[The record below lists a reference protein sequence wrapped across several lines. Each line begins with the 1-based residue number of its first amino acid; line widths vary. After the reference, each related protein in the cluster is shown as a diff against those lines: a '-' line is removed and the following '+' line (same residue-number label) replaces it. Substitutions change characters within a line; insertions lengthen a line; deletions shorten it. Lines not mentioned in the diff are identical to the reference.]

1 MCIKMIYYIN
11 KIIERRNI
19 FVEENYLMYGA
30 VIRRLD
36 RHDIEIQRLKE
47 SISSISIILDRITD
61 TLECLT
67 VERGDD
73 K

>member
-1 MCIKMIYYIN
+1 M
-11 KIIERRNI
+11 
-19 FVEENYLMYGA
+19 EENYLMYGA

>member
-1 MCIKMIYYIN
+1 MIYYIN